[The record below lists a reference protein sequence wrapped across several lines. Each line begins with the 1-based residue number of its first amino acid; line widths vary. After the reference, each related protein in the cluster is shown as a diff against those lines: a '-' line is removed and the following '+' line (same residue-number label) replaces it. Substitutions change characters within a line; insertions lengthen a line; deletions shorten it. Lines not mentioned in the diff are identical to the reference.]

1 MINEI
6 NLREAKYTQS
16 SNFIIGVFCDFLLL
30 KNPYL
35 IKSFNDMSI
44 DFSPFQYRPLQKFL
58 KAKTDGI
65 LIADDVG
72 IGKTIE
78 TGIIINELDIRNE
91 LHSVLVT
98 CPNSLTSK

>member
-1 MINEI
+1 
-6 NLREAKYTQS
+6 
-16 SNFIIGVFCDFLLL
+16 
-30 KNPYL
+30 
-35 IKSFNDMSI
+35 MSI

-58 KAKTDGI
+58 KSKIDGI

-91 LHSVLVT
+91 LNSVLVI
-98 CPNSLTSK
+98 CPNSLTQK